1 MRTCMSGTDPLILII
16 DDELSTR
23 RLLRAVLRSQGYRL
37 AEAVAGRGGL
47 AQAAMLPPDLIILDL
62 GLPDIDGLH
71 VIAQLR
77 EWASTPIVV
86 LSARCQEG
94 AKVAALDG
102 GADDYLT
109 KPCGVGELLAR
120 MRVALRRAAG
130 AGQKLSEPI
139 ITIGEL
145 RLDLARRQVS
155 RCGVGVHLTPTEYRL
170 LVTLAQQAGK
180 VLTHRQL
187 LKQVWGP
194 AYTDEAHY
202 LRVYMAQLRRKL
214 ERDPARPRYLLT
226 EAGVGYRL
234 AAERIIVPHEISL
247 QTTPRMGVGER
258 LRRLRTA
265 TPELTKIDD
274 RHSDQYPIY

>member
-1 MRTCMSGTDPLILII
+1 MNSTDPLILII
-16 DDELSTR
+16 EDELPTR
-23 RLLRAVLRSQGYRL
+23 RFLRAVLTSQGYRL
-37 AEAVAGRGGL
+37 AEAVAGREGL
-47 AQAAMLPPDLIILDL
+47 AQAATLRPDLIILEL
-62 GLPDIDGLH
+62 ELPDINGLH

-130 AGQKLSEPI
+130 AGQKVSEPI
-139 ITIGEL
+139 FTIGEL
-145 RLDLARRQVS
+145 RLDLTMRHVS
-155 RCGVGVHLTPTEYRL
+155 RSGVAVHLTPTEYRL
-170 LVTLAQQAGK
+170 LITLAQHAGK

-194 AYTDEAHY
+194 AYTDAAHY
-202 LRVYMAQLRRKL
+202 LRVYMGQLRRKL
-214 ERDPARPRYLLT
+214 ESDPTRPRYLLT
-226 EAGVGYRL
+226 EPGVGYRF
-234 AAERIIVPHEISL
+234 AAEQLSVPLERSF
-247 QTTPRMGVGER
+247 QTSPKVGFGSDFAASEPPP
-258 LRRLRTA
+258 LSSQQSTA
-265 TPELTKIDD
+265 AKVGHLS
-274 RHSDQYPIY
+274 R